1 MQTDMRQP
9 VNMLSLVIGTVN
21 TKAEDSD
28 NNAGNWKQND
38 KFHKNKSAH
47 EADICAFLASKLQ
60 FHIGFHFTRSNVNLF
75 VQKETPKVIELQR
88 KWTK

>member
-9 VNMLSLVIGTVN
+9 VNMWSLVIGTVN

-28 NNAGNWKQND
+28 NNWKQND

-47 EADICAFLASKLQ
+47 EAGICAFLASKLQ

-88 KWTK
+88 KWTKQ